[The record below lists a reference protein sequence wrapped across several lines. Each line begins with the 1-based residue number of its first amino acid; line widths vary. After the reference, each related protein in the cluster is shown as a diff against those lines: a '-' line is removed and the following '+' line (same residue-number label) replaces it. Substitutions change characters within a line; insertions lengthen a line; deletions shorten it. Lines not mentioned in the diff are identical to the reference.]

1 MFHLVTVTP
10 YFCIIS
16 LYILLLKTI
25 LLQSYCLTIRNFDC
39 LCDREK
45 FDINCKQSRD
55 KTQPVSVLPV
65 IGCTKAELS
74 LYGHTV
80 TYACVQVLPK
90 TVKLYPSVIIDIDTW
105 FATEINFHLKQT
117 VSVDNFKENKILN
130 YYLTNLENNT
140 LCTMPCLQTTAQIC
154 QNVQKQVNQ

>member
-1 MFHLVTVTP
+1 VLPDKTQP
-10 YFCIIS
+10 IS
-16 LYILLLKTI
+16 VLPDKTQPI
-25 LLQSYCLTIRNFDC
+25 SVLP
-39 LCDREK
+39 
-45 FDINCKQSRD
+45 D

-105 FATEINFHLKQT
+105 FATEINVHLKQT
-117 VSVDNFKENKILN
+117 VSLDNFKENKIIN